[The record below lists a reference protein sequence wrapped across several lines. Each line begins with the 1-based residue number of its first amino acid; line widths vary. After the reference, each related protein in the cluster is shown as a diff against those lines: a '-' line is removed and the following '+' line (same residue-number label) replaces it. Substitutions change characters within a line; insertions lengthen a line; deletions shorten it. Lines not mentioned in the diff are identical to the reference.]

1 MKRYL
6 RSTWFRGLAVLVVA
20 LAGTWAVGAGRDKYE
35 VAKMTEKMKTVCVG
49 RMLIDLPEEARII
62 LYPAQIDG
70 FYIATMEESADTF
83 TRRLAAREAEIQAK
97 PDRLGGNKN
106 MESVRAVKTD
116 SGLEGKIF
124 VHGRYVMEGTRNKGL
139 GTESYRYEGFA
150 LEGHV
155 HGDGIS
161 FDITTDDYD
170 PDLMDNLPKLIAKL
184 VANRTGRITTEPGF
198 CIDRAYFRD
207 PLTAAQRE
215 QVRMSAKLPSRPD
228 IAINFDTFAGT
239 KPPEHGLLARNAA
252 SHARAPLAINLR
264 FTNLRAAPRT
274 IGGLNGD
281 ELLERV
287 IEDNFAIIY
296 GFQWEALGTEDN
308 VFDPELELTM
318 VTGRSKEGPIPSS
331 LSQPAALDLWDT
343 ISSSIRVRPTQAP
356 KVGVAE
362 PPALGTEAMAGD
374 TCIQTGWWECNDDG
388 KGTRV
393 FGGQRQYIR
402 QGEPMPQALLLP
414 PQTLWEKARGLQP
427 SYETGNP
434 TPWKLV
440 DRRSRRR
447 LVPGVPLA
455 QATTAMPAAAAAAAS
470 DAGLNERTATGAY
483 AVTDNPC
490 PASGWWHCQE
500 SDALDGTRWFAQGSV
515 LPAATFVVPERVFG
529 RTSGTPKAR
538 QRRGTWQ
545 LVRLAASP
553 DIAQPGDAPAQEQPG
568 PDPGAGASGA

>member
-6 RSTWFRGLAVLVVA
+6 RSGWFRVLAVLVTA
-20 LAGTWAVGAGRDKYE
+20 LAGTWAVGAVRDKYE

-49 RMLIDLPEEARII
+49 RMLIDLPEEARVE
-62 LYPAQIDG
+62 LYPARIHG
-70 FYIATMEESADTF
+70 FGISTMEESAAAFAD
-83 TRRLAAREAEIQAK
+83 RLAAREAEIEAK
-97 PDRLGGNKN
+97 PDRFGGNKN
-106 MESVRAVKTD
+106 MESAKEVTTD
-116 SGLEGKIF
+116 SGLSGKIF
-124 VHGRYVMEGTRNKGL
+124 VHSRYLTKGTANKGL
-139 GTESYRYEGFA
+139 EIEHYISEGVA

-170 PDLMDNLPKLIAKL
+170 PDRMNNLPKLITKL
-184 VANRTGRITTEPGF
+184 VANRTGRIPTEPGF

-207 PLTAAQRE
+207 PLTADQLE

-274 IGGLNGD
+274 IGGLKGD

-287 IEDNFAIIY
+287 VEDNFAIIY

-343 ISSSIRVRPTQAP
+343 ISSSIRIRPTQAP
-356 KVGVAE
+356 KVSGAE
-362 PPALGTEAMAGD
+362 PPPLGSYAMAGD
-374 TCIQTGWWECNDDG
+374 ACIQTGWWECGDG
-388 KGTRV
+388 GNGTRV
-393 FGGQRQYIR
+393 LGGQRQYIR
-402 QGEPMPQALLLP
+402 QGERMPQALLLP
-414 PQTLWEKARGLQP
+414 PQTLWEKARGVQP
-427 SYETGNP
+427 SYETKSP
-434 TPWKLV
+434 TGWSLV

-447 LVPGVPLA
+447 ITPDVPLD
-455 QATTAMPAAAAAAAS
+455 QAKTVIAAGTTVTAAAAGA
-470 DAGLNERTATGAY
+470 DAVEHVSIGAY
-483 AVTDNPC
+483 AMTGNPC

-500 SDALDGTRWFAQGSV
+500 SDALDGTRWFAEGSL
-515 LPAATFVVPERVFG
+515 LPAATFAVPEHAFG
-529 RTSGTPKAR
+529 RTSGTAQAV
-538 QRRGTWQ
+538 QRRGIWQ
-545 LVRLAASP
+545 LVRLVQAS
-553 DIAQPGDAPAQEQPG
+553 E
-568 PDPGAGASGA
+568 AGLVDNERESVG